1 MGTAN
6 YDLLLKEK
14 WNFHLGDVNRN
25 TELFPGVV
33 QEYLKAGKAMEAQ
46 KLHEHEEEW
55 EEVSIP
61 HDWMAAM
68 PVSKDADYAAGYKE

>member
-33 QEYLKAGKAMEAQ
+33 QEYLKAGKAMEA
-46 KLHEHEEEW
+46 
-55 EEVSIP
+55 
-61 HDWMAAM
+61 
-68 PVSKDADYAAGYKE
+68 